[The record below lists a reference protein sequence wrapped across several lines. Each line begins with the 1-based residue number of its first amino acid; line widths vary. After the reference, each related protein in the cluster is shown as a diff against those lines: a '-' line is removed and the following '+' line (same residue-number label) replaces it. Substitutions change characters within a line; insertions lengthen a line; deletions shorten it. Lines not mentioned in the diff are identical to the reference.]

1 MKYFKERMSI
11 SQLSMCVLLLH
22 LKYLKRIE
30 MIEFKEY
37 FTREN
42 YKQLNITITCTL

>member
-11 SQLSMCVLLLH
+11 SQLSMCVFNF
-22 LKYLKRIE
+22 KYLKKIE
-30 MIEFKEY
+30 VIEFKEY
-37 FTREN
+37 FTKEN